1 MIDQVVVAVLIA
13 SALGLPQY
21 GESVTE
27 SELIAISSGQEW
39 IAPAPVPASYSS
51 STYDTVIGNA
61 PVVGYT
67 EAPAGQHKPNM
78 AEIQAQWEKFADYL
92 PWLKGPP
99 GPPGPPGAPGSP
111 GQAGATSYTIP
122 QVHLR

>member
-1 MIDQVVVAVLIA
+1 MIDQVVFAVLIA
-13 SALGLPQY
+13 GALGLPQY

-51 STYDTVIGNA
+51 STYEHIVIENA

-67 EAPAGQHKPNM
+67 EAPAGQPKPNM

-99 GPPGPPGAPGSP
+99 GPPGAPGSP